1 MTIQIDKKLTNFV
14 RPSAH
19 APYGPS
25 SADRWMA
32 CAGSIKQCKG
42 IVEQSSKYAIEGTLA
57 HTVCEELFAE
67 RFYSI
72 PMSDHL
78 KMEMIGLEDQGAEM
92 MECAEAYVDLIES
105 WLRMESELGKILYF
119 GLERG
124 IPVFP
129 EEHCFGTADCLIVGT
144 KGAAIIDLKY
154 GKGKEVGAQSTQLKI
169 YALGVYNH
177 VKGVP
182 DDYKW
187 NAVVFQPRISII
199 AKCAEY
205 SNEEMKEFSNEV
217 YDAILETK
225 KEGAELIAGNHCFWC
240 PAKRTRE
247 PSQKCPLIKQ
257 KTIDLANENFDSFLT
272 DMSKEEVSKDTRDEA
287 MLKLISLFPLIK
299 DTVEAAKEELMYRM
313 DEKGEAIMGVMVR
326 DVKGR
331 RKWKHDK
338 TKDIEADIVNTF
350 PEYFPEGKATKVKES
365 ILSMT
370 DVKKIVGKAN
380 HHKIDELMITPM
392 KKELII
398 QDEKVQEI
406 LKSLSNYSQ
415 MITNGN

>member
-1 MTIQIDKKLTNFV
+1 
-14 RPSAH
+14 
-19 APYGPS
+19 
-25 SADRWMA
+25 
-32 CAGSIKQCKG
+32 
-42 IVEQSSKYAIEGTLA
+42 
-57 HTVCEELFAE
+57 
-67 RFYSI
+67 
-72 PMSDHL
+72 
-78 KMEMIGLEDQGAEM
+78 
-92 MECAEAYVDLIES
+92 
-105 WLRMESELGKILYF
+105 
-119 GLERG
+119 
-124 IPVFP
+124 
-129 EEHCFGTADCLIVGT
+129 
-144 KGAAIIDLKY
+144 
-154 GKGKEVGAQSTQLKI
+154 
-169 YALGVYNH
+169 
-177 VKGVP
+177 
-182 DDYKW
+182 
-187 NAVVFQPRISII
+187 
-199 AKCAEY
+199 
-205 SNEEMKEFSNEV
+205 
-217 YDAILETK
+217 
-225 KEGAELIAGNHCFWC
+225 
-240 PAKRTRE
+240 
-247 PSQKCPLIKQ
+247 
-257 KTIDLANENFDSFLT
+257 
-272 DMSKEEVSKDTRDEA
+272 MSKEEVSKDTRDEA